1 MPDPAA
7 VSSSPPGSVDTRRL
21 VSVVVPAFN
30 EEENVEA
37 VHEAVAAVFAA
48 LPAYRFELILVDD
61 GSSDGTMEQVRA
73 LAGRVPEVFFL
84 ELSRNFGH
92 QQALGAGLRHARG
105 QAVISLDADLQ
116 HPPQLIPEMIRRWE
130 NGAEV
135 VYTVREEDPDLPTL
149 KRLTSRGFY
158 GVLNFLSDQELEP
171 GTADFR
177 LLDRKVV
184 DVLNSLRERNP
195 FLRGLTAWVGFRQES
210 LPYRPDPRHA
220 GVSKYTVRKMM
231 RLAVEG
237 ITSFSVKPL
246 YFAVYAGLLFAGL
259 SLLFIPYVLA
269 SIAMGRA
276 VSGWASTLMAIVFFG
291 GLQLIVLGIIGI
303 YLGKLFMQAK
313 MRPSFIIRSTN
324 LPLPPP

>member
-1 MPDPAA
+1 MPTDPSPSSGT
-7 VSSSPPGSVDTRRL
+7 VSARRL

-30 EEENVEA
+30 EEDNIEA
-37 VHEAVAAVFAA
+37 VHAAVAGVFAE
-48 LPAYRFELILVDD
+48 LPGYRLELILVDD
-61 GSSDGTMEQVRA
+61 GSSDGSMEGIRA
-73 LAGRVPEVFFL
+73 LAARCPEVFFL

-92 QQALGAGLRHARG
+92 QQALGAGLRYARG
-105 QAVISLDADLQ
+105 EAVISLDADLQ
-116 HPPQLIPEMIRRWE
+116 HPPHLIPGMIRCWE

-135 VYTVREEDPDLPTL
+135 VHTVREDDQDLPAL
-149 KRLTSRGFY
+149 KRATSRGFY
-158 GVLNFLSDQELEP
+158 WMLNLLSDQGLEP

-195 FLRGLTAWVGFRQES
+195 FLRGLAAWVGFRQEF
-210 LPYRPDPRHA
+210 LHYRPDPRHA
-220 GVSKYTVRKMM
+220 GLSKYTVRKMM
-231 RLAVEG
+231 RLALEG

-246 YFAVYAGLLFAGL
+246 YFAVYAGLIFAGL
-259 SLLFIPYVLA
+259 SLLFVPYVLVSVA
-269 SIAMGRA
+269 LGRA
-276 VSGWASTLMAIVFFG
+276 VSGWASILMAIAFFG

-324 LPLPPP
+324 LPDPPP